1 MLLMLL
7 IATIFVGVLAFVGVR
22 KKIILNIFLT
32 AYLCIFLAIFFLPEN
47 NLVRLT
53 LGVSLSEWISLSFVF
68 LVILGYIV
76 VLKKIKTNNLAKYS
90 SNSSKNDMTDI
101 EIERYARHLVLK
113 DIGGQGQQR
122 LRNAKV
128 LVVGAGGLGNPV
140 SLYLAGAGIG
150 TIGIIDND
158 IVSLSNLQRQI
169 LYREHD
175 VGKSKVFATQK
186 NILEI
191 NPHIEIKPYN
201 RLLDSSNAQKLI
213 SEYDIIID
221 GSDNLKTRHLVNFAC
236 VKERKPLISG
246 AISQWEG
253 QISLFDPSKNYPCYS
268 CIFPESDKDNLTR
281 SCADVG
287 VLSSLPGVIGS
298 LMAVEAI
305 KEITGVGDSLRGQLF
320 LYDAMSCKTRKIEA
334 ERNKNCKVCSIN
346 EN

>member
-1 MLLMLL
+1 MLL
-7 IATIFVGVLAFVGVR
+7 IATIFVGVLAFLGVR

-32 AYLCIFLAIFFLPEN
+32 AYIFIFLAIFFLPEN
-47 NLVRLT
+47 NPVRLT

-76 VLKKIKTNNLAKYS
+76 VLKKIKTNNIAKYS
-90 SNSSKNDMTDI
+90 SNSSKNDMTDV

-186 NILEI
+186 NNLKI
-191 NPHIEIKPYN
+191 NQHIEIKP
-201 RLLDSSNAQKLI
+201 
-213 SEYDIIID
+213 
-221 GSDNLKTRHLVNFAC
+221 
-236 VKERKPLISG
+236 
-246 AISQWEG
+246 
-253 QISLFDPSKNYPCYS
+253 
-268 CIFPESDKDNLTR
+268 
-281 SCADVG
+281 
-287 VLSSLPGVIGS
+287 
-298 LMAVEAI
+298 
-305 KEITGVGDSLRGQLF
+305 
-320 LYDAMSCKTRKIEA
+320 
-334 ERNKNCKVCSIN
+334 
-346 EN
+346 

>member
-1 MLLMLL
+1 MSD
-7 IATIFVGVLAFVGVR
+7 V
-22 KKIILNIFLT
+22 
-32 AYLCIFLAIFFLPEN
+32 
-47 NLVRLT
+47 
-53 LGVSLSEWISLSFVF
+53 
-68 LVILGYIV
+68 
-76 VLKKIKTNNLAKYS
+76 
-90 SNSSKNDMTDI
+90 

-122 LRNAKV
+122 IRKAKV
-128 LVVGAGGLGNPV
+128 LVVGAGGIGNPV
-140 SLYLAGAGIG
+140 SMYLAGAGIG
-150 TIGIIDND
+150 TLGIIDND
-158 IVSLSNLQRQI
+158 SVSLSNLQRQI
-169 LYREHD
+169 LYREYD

-201 RLLDSSNAQKLI
+201 RLLDSRNAQKLI
-213 SEYDIIID
+213 SEYDVIID

-236 VKERKPLISG
+236 VREEKPLISG

-268 CIFPESDKDNLTR
+268 CIFPESDQDNLIR

-320 LYDAMSCKTRKIEA
+320 LYDAMSCKTRKIET

-346 EN
+346 VN

>member
-1 MLLMLL
+1 MLLILL
-7 IATIFVGVLAFVGVR
+7 IATIFIGVLAFLGVR
-22 KKIILNIFLT
+22 KKIIFTTVLT
-32 AYLCIFLAIFFLPEN
+32 AYISIFLIIFFLPEN
-47 NLVRLT
+47 TPVRLV
-53 LGVSLSEWISLSFVF
+53 LGVSFSEWISLSFIF
-68 LVILGYIV
+68 LIILGYVI
-76 VLKKIKTNNLAKYS
+76 VLKKIKISNMAKYS
-90 SNSSKNDMTDI
+90 SNSSKNDMTEV

-128 LVVGAGGLGNPV
+128 LVIGAGGLGNPV
-140 SLYLAGAGIG
+140 SMYLAGAGVG
-150 TIGIIDND
+150 SIGIIDND
-158 IVSLSNLQRQI
+158 FVSLSNLQRQI

-191 NPHIEIKPYN
+191 NPHVEIKPYN
-201 RLLDSSNAQKLI
+201 RLLDSGNAQKLI

-221 GSDNLKTRHLVNFAC
+221 GSDNLKTRYLVNFAC
-236 VKERKPLISG
+236 VKEKKPLISG

-253 QISLFDPSKNYPCYS
+253 QVSLFDPNKNYPCYS

-320 LYDAMSCKTRKIEA
+320 LYDAMSCKTRKIET

-346 EN
+346 VN